1 MTYSARPG
9 IVIIMRVNKEDKRM
23 NISIGTEIAG
33 CFGAGLSEWT
43 GKVASIEENIGLKWN
58 SPSDTMV
65 KVVWEDNFDC
75 ASSWIDIAEIRSDYF
90 DPVLPGI
97 GYFAVEES
105 FMEFVDNGGTVN

>member
-1 MTYSARPG
+1 MY
-9 IVIIMRVNKEDKRM
+9 IMRNNTEDKRM

-90 DPVLPGI
+90 DPKLPGI
-97 GYFAVEES
+97 GYFAVDTDRAWDWVS
-105 FMEFVDNGGTVN
+105 